1 MPSAGLNTNI
11 DAGGVSINKA
21 VQISGDGAIGY
32 EISLPVAYVGQLTT
46 RTDDETGT
54 LTMSGGHGITTGAII
69 DIYWATGA
77 RYGVLVGTV
86 SVNSVPIGADN
97 AGTGDVLPTNL
108 TAITAAV
115 QVPANVA
122 IDGDNLKV
130 LVLCLDTSEAAGK
143 GQVDFLSDAPASI
156 EQFDLTANRPRAFDI
171 EGGATN
177 PFAGDPIVSLVA
189 SNGSAVM
196 AATLKIAGLQDVTP

>member
-1 MPSAGLNTNI
+1 MPNASLATNI
-11 DAGGVSINKA
+11 DSGGVSINKSVA
-21 VQISGDGAIGY
+21 MSGDGSIGY
-32 EISLPVAYVGQLTT
+32 EIALPVAKVGQLTT

-54 LTMSGGHGITTGAII
+54 LTMAADHGIQTADVI
-69 DIYWATGA
+69 DIYWATGS
-77 RYGVLVGTV
+77 RRNVLVGTV

-97 AGTGDVLPTNL
+97 AGDGDVLPTNL

-115 QVPANVA
+115 QVPANVS

-130 LVLCLDTSEAAGK
+130 LVICLDTSEAAGK
-143 GQVDFLSDAPASI
+143 GQVDFLSDSPASI

-177 PFAGDPIVSLVA
+177 PFAGDPTVSLVA
-189 SNGSAVM
+189 TNGSSVM
-196 AATLKIAGLQDVTP
+196 ASVLKIAGLQDVTP